1 MRVKRIPKII
11 AFYFRQIC
19 GARSPLLLDIR
30 QVIAARLPHWEN
42 LMTKLFAAI
51 GVASVLIL
59 VAKYGLVAG

>member
-1 MRVKRIPKII
+1 M
-11 AFYFRQIC
+11 
-19 GARSPLLLDIR
+19 LDIR